1 MSTGELI
8 EALKGEYVITEGS
21 SLETKLTEDV
31 IDGDVL
37 AGIRSEGRKG
47 LLDDGVRGGDAF
59 WLDRLYRWLLE
70 DKERQK
76 RPKICKSQSDMN
88 SGNLK
93 NLI

>member
-1 MSTGELI
+1 MSTGEFI

-37 AGIRSEGRKG
+37 AGIRSEGRKR
-47 LLDDGVRGGDAF
+47 LLDYGFRGGDAL
-59 WLDRLYRWLLE
+59 WHDRLCRRLLE

-76 RPKICKSQSDMN
+76 RLKICKSQSDVK